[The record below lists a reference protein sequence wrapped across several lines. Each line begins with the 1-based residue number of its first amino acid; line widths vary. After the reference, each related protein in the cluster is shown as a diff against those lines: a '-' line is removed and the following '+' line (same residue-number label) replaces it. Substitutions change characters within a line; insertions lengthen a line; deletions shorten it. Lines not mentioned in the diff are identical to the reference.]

1 MEMVIRSK
9 EVEELRYCGAEWS
22 IHVNIKSGERM
33 KPCLV
38 PQRVTASPH
47 CARSIL

>member
-1 MEMVIRSK
+1 MVIRSK
-9 EVEELRYCGAEWS
+9 EAEELRYHGAGWA

-33 KPCLV
+33 KPCPV
-38 PQRVTASPH
+38 PQMVTASPH